1 MAYEQKTWV
10 DRQSEHPTRR
20 TLTDTT
26 SGTKYTVDVERDEGT
41 ITTRGD
47 AYSAA
52 NMNGLEQRI
61 TNAFIQDE
69 ALISGKQDT
78 LTFDTT
84 PTENSTNPVTSGG
97 LYSVLG
103 NISSALDTINGES
116 V

>member
-10 DRQSEHPTRR
+10 DRKSEHPTRR

-26 SGTKYTVDVERDEGT
+26 SGTKYTVDIERDEGT

-47 AYSAA
+47 AYSAT

-61 TNAFIQDE
+61 ASAFTE
-69 ALISGKQDT
+69 LNSAKQNV

-97 LYSVLG
+97 VYTVLG
-103 NISSALDTINGES
+103 NISSLLDKINGES